1 MHATPLETTLTRAI
15 LLVGLSLTPAFA
27 TDSCDMSS
35 NAAVR
40 GCKMVARADRSV
52 ADGKCANL
60 SDAAARAACNRQAA
74 ADARDAMATCAD
86 QAAFREAAC
95 DRLGDGPYDPVIDP
109 ANFVTVIDNPYFPLV
124 PGTTFIYEGQTA
136 AGFNHTE
143 FEVTRNTKV
152 LMGVTCVEIHDTVRL
167 DGVLEEDTLDWFAQD
182 RQGNIWYFGEN
193 THELVDGLITTIAG
207 SFQAGVDGAK
217 PGIIMEAHPAI
228 GDFYRQEF
236 DLQNAEDDAE
246 VVSLTASVTVPYGS
260 FTGCLD
266 TLETTPLEP
275 DLHEH
280 KFYAAGVGQVLTL
293 DADSGERLPLVQIT
307 TH

>member
-1 MHATPLETTLTRAI
+1 MHATSLETTLTRAI
-15 LLVGLSLTPAFA
+15 LFVGLSLAPTFA
-27 TDSCDMSS
+27 ADSCDISS

-40 GCKMVARADRSV
+40 ACKMVTRAERSA

-60 SDAAARAACNRQAA
+60 SDADARAACNRQAA
-74 ADARDAMATCAD
+74 ADARDAMATCTD

-136 AGFNHTE
+136 DGFNHTE
-143 FEVTRNTKV
+143 FEVTHNTKV

-167 DGVLEEDTLDWFAQD
+167 DGELEEDTLDWFAQD
-182 RQGNIWYFGEN
+182 RQGNVWYFGEN
-193 THELVDGLITTIAG
+193 THELADGLITTIAG
-207 SFQAGVDGAK
+207 SFQAGVNGAK
-217 PGIIMEAHPAI
+217 PGIVMEAHPAV

-236 DLQNAEDDAE
+236 DLGNAEDDAE

-280 KFYAAGVGQVLTL
+280 KFYAPGVGQILTV
-293 DADSGERLPLVQIT
+293 DADTGERLPLVQIT
-307 TH
+307 TP